1 MINKTTLFLIT
12 LLIAILTGCAI
23 STDSG
28 IVITPPVTSGKIV
41 TASGEEVDLPRSV
54 AMLPFANMT
63 DSDFAFTVVRRTMF
77 NHFSSKNYRMI
88 HWQDVDRR
96 LQLAGYE
103 NATAI
108 SAVSEQ
114 ELMNLLGVD
123 GLIYGNITHYNKT
136 FAGIY
141 AQISVGVELKFINDQ
156 GETVW
161 EVKDVRRSHAGGL
174 SSSPVGLLMN
184 ALAAANHLRG
194 DINLFRTADDLG
206 RDLAKAMPEPAALSQ
221 KVKPKILQVVH
232 SGVGKYL
239 KYGDT
244 LEIALEGDAGL
255 TAAARIEGIGVV
267 DLEEQEPGQYVGKL
281 VIDKK
286 HQVEDLVVTGLLQDQ
301 FGQSV
306 SWISPYGLLNVD
318 NQPPASATNLSAD
331 VKDGAVQLSWQGPAD
346 PDVAEYKIT
355 ISKTER
361 GAEEAS
367 FTSENASYL
376 IPDLKNFQMTYVS
389 ITAIDKAGN
398 SSLPANLATMAAPDP
413 RFGQALD
420 LDRVFPAAISGLN
433 RLTQSGSPYY
443 LRSNSRI
450 AVDGVLLVSPGVKI
464 IVSPKVR
471 LSVLGEL
478 HMYGDPDN
486 LIKVVDENN
495 QGFESF
501 LVLQSKQPVQLQG
514 LEIRGGGIPIEIL
527 TGQPL
532 ISNSR
537 IIDSEF
543 NAFNISGTARPIIR
557 NCEIS
562 GAKTSGVLISGQA
575 QPTFINN
582 RFINNQ
588 PFHIQNGSTYQ
599 IDAKQNQW
607 DPEASPTSIL
617 GDVSY

>member
-1 MINKTTLFLIT
+1 MTHKTTS
-12 LLIAILTGCAI
+12 LLIALMIVILTGCAV

-28 IVITPPVTSGKIV
+28 ITITPPATTGKIV
-41 TASGEEVDLPRSV
+41 TEAGEEVELPKSV

-63 DSDFAFTVVRRTMF
+63 ESNFAFTVVRRTMF

-96 LQLAGYE
+96 LQLGGYE
-103 NATAI
+103 DAAAI
-108 SAVSEQ
+108 STLAPQ

-123 GLIYGNITHYNKT
+123 GLIYGNITHYDKT

-141 AQISVGVELKFINDQ
+141 ARISVGVELKFINRNA
-156 GETVW
+156 ETVW
-161 EVKDVRRSHAGGL
+161 RVTDVRRSHAGGL
-174 SSSPVGLLMN
+174 SASPVGLLMN

-206 RDLAKAMPEPAALSQ
+206 RDLAKDMPEPAALSQ
-221 KVKPKILQVVH
+221 KAKPKILQVVH

-244 LEIALEGDAGL
+244 LEIAMEGDPDL

-267 DLEEQEPGQYVGKL
+267 DLEEQEPGQYSGKL

-286 HQVEDLVVTGLLQDQ
+286 HQVEDIVVTGLLQDQ
-301 FGQSV
+301 FGQSA

-318 NQPPASATNLSAD
+318 NQAPASATNLSAD
-331 VKDGAVQLSWQGPAD
+331 AKDGAVQLSWQGPAD
-346 PDVAEYKIT
+346 HDVAEYNIAF
-355 ISKTER
+355 SKTER

-367 FTSENASYL
+367 FTSADATYL
-376 IPDLKNFQMTYVS
+376 IPDLKNFQMVYVS
-389 ITAIDKAGN
+389 VTALDKAGN
-398 SSLPANLATMAAPDP
+398 TSLPVKLATMAAPDP
-413 RFGQALD
+413 RFGQASD
-420 LDRVFPAAISGLN
+420 LDSVLPAAISGLS
-433 RLTQSGSPYY
+433 RLTLSGSPYY
-443 LRSNSRI
+443 LRGNSRV
-450 AVDGVLLVSPGVKI
+450 AADGVLLVSPGVEI

-478 HMYGDPDN
+478 QMYGESDN
-486 LIKVVDENN
+486 LIKVTDENN
-495 QGFESF
+495 QGFERF
-501 LVLQSKQPVQLQG
+501 LVLQSKQPIQIQG
-514 LEIRGGGIPIEIL
+514 VEINGGGIPIEIV

-532 ISNSR
+532 ISDSR

-543 NAFNISGTARPIIR
+543 NAFSISGTARPIIR

-562 GAKTSGVLISGQA
+562 GAQFSGVLIEGQA
-575 QPTFINN
+575 QPTFTNN

-607 DPEASPTSIL
+607 DPAASPISIL

>member
-1 MINKTTLFLIT
+1 MINKIT
-12 LLIAILTGCAI
+12 PLLVALVIAILTGCAV
-23 STDSG
+23 STDKG
-28 IVITPPVTSGKIV
+28 ITITPPLKTGKIV
-41 TASGEEVDLPRSV
+41 TESGEEVELPKSV

-63 DSDFAFTVVRRTMF
+63 DSDFAFTSVRRTMF
-77 NHFSSKNYRMI
+77 NHFASKNYRMI
-88 HWQDVDRR
+88 HWQNVDSR
-96 LQLAGYE
+96 LQLGGYE
-103 NATAI
+103 DAA
-108 SAVSEQ
+108 ALGGVAAQ
-114 ELMNLLGVD
+114 DLMNLLGVD

-141 AQISVGVELKFINDQ
+141 SQISVGVELKFINRDAQ
-156 GETVW
+156 TVW
-161 EVKDVRRSHAGGL
+161 EVKDVQRSHAGGL

-194 DINLFRTADDLG
+194 DINLFRTADELG
-206 RDLAKAMPEPAALSQ
+206 RELAEAMPEPSALSQ
-221 KVKPKILQVVH
+221 RVKPKILQVVH

-244 LEIALEGDAGL
+244 LEIALEGDAKL

-267 DLEEQEPGQYVGKL
+267 DLEEQEPGQYSGKL
-281 VIDKK
+281 AIDRK
-286 HQVEDLVVTGLLQDQ
+286 HQVEDIVVTGLLQDQ

-306 SWISPYGLLNVD
+306 SWISPFGLLNID
-318 NQPPASATNLSAD
+318 NQPPATANNLSAD
-331 VKDGAVQLSWQGPAD
+331 AKDGAVQIAWQGPAD
-346 PDVAEYKIT
+346 QDVVEYSIT
-355 ISKTER
+355 FSKTER

-376 IPDLKNFQMTYVS
+376 IPNLQNFQMVYVS
-389 ITAIDKAGN
+389 ITAVDKAGN
-398 SSLPANLATMAAPDP
+398 ISLPATLATMAAPDP

-420 LDRVFPAAISGLN
+420 LDSVFPAAISGIN

-450 AVDGVLLVSPGVKI
+450 AANGVLLVSPGVEI
-464 IVSPKVR
+464 VVSPKVR

-478 HMYGDPDN
+478 QMYGDSNN
-486 LIKVVDENN
+486 LIRVVDENN
-495 QGFESF
+495 QGFERF
-501 LVLQSKQPVQLQG
+501 LVLQSKQTVQLQG
-514 LEIRGGGIPIEIL
+514 LEIKGGGIPIEIV

-543 NAFNISGTARPIIR
+543 NALNISGTARPIIR
-557 NCEIS
+557 DCEIS

-575 QPTFINN
+575 QPTFTNN
-582 RFINNQ
+582 RFLNNE

-607 DPEASPTSIL
+607 DPAASPTSIL